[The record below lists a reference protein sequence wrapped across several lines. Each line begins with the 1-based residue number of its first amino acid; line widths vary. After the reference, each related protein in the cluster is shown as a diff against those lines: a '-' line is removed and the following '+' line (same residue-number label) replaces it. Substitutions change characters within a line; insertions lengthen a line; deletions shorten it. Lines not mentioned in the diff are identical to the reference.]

1 MSSPFGELFYSKIF
15 WSFGEM
21 AVPLDCLSRDA
32 SSILARTVIFGVFVH
47 RLRLQTVN
55 LRRQV
60 RFLHT
65 PLPTIR
71 ADNKMLIIG
80 SDDRGILKNRTQE
93 LVMS

>member
-1 MSSPFGELFYSKIF
+1 MESFFILKFFGLEDKQQ
-15 WSFGEM
+15 
-21 AVPLDCLSRDA
+21 SRPPVTREIA
-32 SSILARTVIFGVFVH
+32 GPAPARTVIFGVFVH

-71 ADNKMLIIG
+71 ADNKILTIG
-80 SDDRGILKNRTQE
+80 FDDREYQKIE
-93 LVMS
+93 LRSL